1 MNEILYDIKK
11 KLLGRI
17 YSMGEWHES
26 NWFERP
32 YCVSVIKEISNYM
45 QSDANR
51 RSFTIVEIGV
61 NTQT

>member
-11 KLLGRI
+11 KILGRI

-26 NWFERP
+26 NWFDRP

-45 QSDANR
+45 QSGAR
-51 RSFTIVEIGV
+51 I
-61 NTQT
+61 